1 VRVPG
6 YFPYDV
12 GSPPPASGLVAAR
25 VDGPLGAIRV
35 LRPATGTP
43 TTMFLHGVSLDS
55 TCWTPLVRV
64 AGDDLPWLL
73 VDVPGFGGS
82 DPLPGPVSLEAIA
95 NALVALLDAVGAAD
109 VHVVGHS
116 MGGFLG
122 LHLAATHPD
131 RVRSLATLNGTYVT
145 ILDLVNHPVTGAL
158 RHPRTWATYRGVRM
172 VAGGGRWVQ
181 SAVSAGASTGLLRWG
196 TAGLAA
202 HPRGLPDSLLDAL
215 AAGNRPQSF
224 RYAEATGRGY
234 DWRSAWSGLTPPV
247 LAGYGERDR
256 LVTAYDARALREVLP
271 QAREVV
277 LGDSSHLS
285 PMERPV
291 EWYRELTRFWAGA

>member
-1 VRVPG
+1 MPG

-12 GSPPPASGLVAAR
+12 GSPPRASGLVASH
-25 VDGPLGAIRV
+25 VDGPLGAVRV

-55 TCWTPLVRV
+55 TCWTPLARV
-64 AGDDLPWLL
+64 AGGDLPWLL

-82 DPLPGPVSLEAIA
+82 DPLPGPVSLDAMA
-95 NALVALLDAVGAAD
+95 DALVAVLDDVGASE
-109 VHVVGHS
+109 VHLVGHS
-116 MGGFLG
+116 MGGFLA
-122 LHLAATHPD
+122 LHLAAAHAD
-131 RVRSLATLNGTYVT
+131 RVRSLATLNGAYVT
-145 ILDLVNHPVTGAL
+145 ILDLVNRPVAGAL
-158 RHPRTWATYRGVRM
+158 RHPRTWATYRAVRT
-172 VAGGGRWVQ
+172 VAGGGRLVQ
-181 SAVSAGASTGLLRWG
+181 SAVAAGARTGLLRWG

-215 AAGNRPQSF
+215 AAGNRPRSF

-234 DWRSAWSGLTPPV
+234 DWRAAWAGLTLPV
-247 LAGYGERDR
+247 LAGYGAHDR

-271 QAREVV
+271 HAREVV
-277 LGDSSHLS
+277 LDDSFHLS

-291 EWYRELTRFWAGA
+291 EWHRELTRFWSGV